1 MAAKALER
9 IIVEEERDG
18 QDGLGVEA
26 ERADPTGAATG
37 IERPFDPDKIKVAR
51 ESKTISLLTTRID
64 HGEIDLAPEFQ
75 RRARIWD
82 PGRKGRL
89 IESILLRIPLPVF
102 YVASDAQESWSV
114 VDGLQRLTTIHDFL
128 NGVFQL
134 KGLEY
139 LIQFEG
145 SRFADLPRSMQR
157 RIEETELVVNIIQPG
172 TPEEVM
178 FNIFSRINT
187 GGLTLNG
194 QEIRHALNKGPA
206 RAFLKDLAHAKPFI
220 RATGGSVSDNRMAGR
235 ECALRFLAFRL
246 TRWQDYSTSD
256 LDGFLNAAMQ
266 RLNGLSTSQLRRH
279 QADFERAMDA
289 ATAIFGNDAFR
300 KRYDLDAGR
309 NPISKALFE
318 AWAVTLAE
326 LDADDVARLVARAPQ
341 VRQAFVDL
349 MVEDRDFEVAISYS
363 TGSPG
368 RVHRRFATVERLI
381 VAELTA

>member
-1 MAAKALER
+1 MTAGETDH
-9 IIVEEERDG
+9 ITIEEERDG
-18 QDGLGVEA
+18 AEGLGVEV
-26 ERADPTGAATG
+26 EGADPTGAATG

-82 PGRKGRL
+82 VGRKGRL
-89 IESILLRIPLPVF
+89 VESILLRIPLPVF
-102 YVASDAQESWSV
+102 YVASDAQESWAV
-114 VDGLQRLTTIHDFL
+114 VDGLQRLTTIHDFM
-128 NGVFQL
+128 NGLFPL

-139 LIQFEG
+139 LVQFEG
-145 SRFADLPRSMQR
+145 NCFADLPRSMQR
-157 RIEETELVVNIIQPG
+157 RIEETELVINIIQPG

-206 RAFLKDLAHAKPFI
+206 RAFLKDLAQSKAFE
-220 RATGGSVSDNRMAGR
+220 RATSGSVSDMRMAGR
-235 ECALRFLAFRL
+235 ECALRFLAFRM
-246 TRWQDYSTSD
+246 TKWSDYGTSD

-266 RLNGLSTSQLRRH
+266 RLNHVGQEELRR
-279 QADFERAMDA
+279 QRVAFDRAMAA
-289 ATAIFGNDAFR
+289 ATGIFGNDAFR
-300 KRYDLDAGR
+300 KRYDADAGR

-318 AWAVTLAE
+318 AWSVTLAA
-326 LDADDVARLVARAPQ
+326 LDDVEITKLVERTHE
-341 VRQAFVDL
+341 VRQAFIDL
-349 MVEDRDFEVAISYS
+349 MVNDRDFEVAVSYS

-368 RVHRRFATVERLI
+368 RVHKRFLAIE
-381 VAELTA
+381 ELVVRELEA

>member
-1 MAAKALER
+1 MTADATKH
-9 IIVEEERDG
+9 ISIEEERDG
-18 QDGLGVEA
+18 GEALGVEA
-26 ERADPTGAATG
+26 ERPDPTGAAIG

-51 ESKTISLLTTRID
+51 ESKTISLLSTRIG

-82 PGRKGRL
+82 NGRKSRL

-102 YVASDAQESWSV
+102 YVASDAQETWSV
-114 VDGLQRLTTIHDFL
+114 VDGLQRLTTIHDFM
-128 NGVFQL
+128 NGLFAL
-134 KGLEY
+134 SGLEY
-139 LIQFEG
+139 LVQFDT
-145 SRFADLPRSMQR
+145 SCFIDLPRSMQR
-157 RIEETELVVNIIQPG
+157 RIEETELVINIIQPG

-206 RAFLKDLAHAKPFI
+206 RAFLKDLACSRPFLD
-220 RATGGSVSDNRMAGR
+220 ATTESVSDTRMAGR

-246 TRWQDYSTSD
+246 TSWRDYSTND

-266 RLNGLSTSQLRRH
+266 RLNNLNTQELDEQR
-279 QADFERAMDA
+279 AYFERAMKA

-300 KRYDLDAGR
+300 KRYDTEAGR

-326 LDADDVARLVARAPQ
+326 LTDDELTKLIERREQ
-341 VRQAFVDL
+341 VRQGFIRL
-349 MVEDRDFEVAISYS
+349 MVLDRDFEVAVSYS

-368 RVHRRFATVERLI
+368 RVHKRFLAVE
-381 VAELTA
+381 ELVVGVLSA

>member
-1 MAAKALER
+1 MATNATDH
-9 IIVEEERDG
+9 IGIEEEREG
-18 QDGLGVEA
+18 SEALGIET
-26 ERADPTGAATG
+26 ERPDPTGAAIG

-82 PGRKGRL
+82 NGRKSRL

-102 YVASDAQESWSV
+102 YVASDMQETWAV
-114 VDGLQRLTTIHDFL
+114 VDGLQRLTTIHDFM
-128 NGVFQL
+128 NGTFGL
-134 KGLEY
+134 SGLEY
-139 LIQFEG
+139 LVQFNG
-145 SRFADLPRSMQR
+145 NRFAELPRSMQR
-157 RIEETELVVNIIQPG
+157 RIEETELVINIIQPG

-206 RAFLKDLAHAKPFI
+206 RAFLKDLAYSRPFL
-220 RATGGSVSDNRMAGR
+220 RATSESVSDTRMAGR

-246 TRWQDYSTSD
+246 TDWREYSTND

-266 RLNGLSTSQLRRH
+266 RLNNLSTQELREFR
-279 QADFERAMDA
+279 ADFDRAMET
-289 ATAIFGNDAFR
+289 ATAIFQNDAFR
-300 KRYDLDAGR
+300 KRYDADAPR

-318 AWAVTLAE
+318 AWSVTFASLT
-326 LDADDVARLVARAPQ
+326 DDERSTLVARRNVVKQ
-341 VRQAFVDL
+341 SFIDL
-349 MVEDRDFEVAISYS
+349 MVNDREFEVAVSYS

-368 RVHRRFATVERLI
+368 RVHKRFLAIEQLVVEVLS
-381 VAELTA
+381 A

>member
-1 MAAKALER
+1 MATNATDH
-9 IIVEEERDG
+9 IGIEEEREG
-18 QDGLGVEA
+18 SEALGIET
-26 ERADPTGAATG
+26 ERPDPTGAAIG

-82 PGRKGRL
+82 NGRKSRL

-102 YVASDAQESWSV
+102 YVASDMQETWAV
-114 VDGLQRLTTIHDFL
+114 VDGLQRLTTIHDFM
-128 NGVFQL
+128 NGAFGL
-134 KGLEY
+134 SGLEY
-139 LIQFEG
+139 LVQFNG
-145 SRFADLPRSMQR
+145 NRFSELPRSMQR
-157 RIEETELVVNIIQPG
+157 RIEETELVINIIQPG

-206 RAFLKDLAHAKPFI
+206 RSFLKDLAQSRSFL
-220 RATGGSVSDNRMAGR
+220 RATSESVSDTRMAGR

-246 TRWQDYSTSD
+246 TDWREYSTND

-266 RLNGLSTSQLRRH
+266 RLNNLSTQELRELR
-279 QADFERAMDA
+279 ADFDRSMET
-289 ATAIFGNDAFR
+289 ATAIFQNDAFR
-300 KRYDLDAGR
+300 KRYDVDAPR

-318 AWAVTLAE
+318 AWSVTFAGLT
-326 LDADDVARLVARAPQ
+326 DDERSALVSRRN
-341 VRQAFVDL
+341 VVKRSFIDL
-349 MVEDRDFEVAISYS
+349 MVNDREFEVAVSYS

-368 RVHRRFATVERLI
+368 RVHKRFLAIEQLVVEVLS
-381 VAELTA
+381 A